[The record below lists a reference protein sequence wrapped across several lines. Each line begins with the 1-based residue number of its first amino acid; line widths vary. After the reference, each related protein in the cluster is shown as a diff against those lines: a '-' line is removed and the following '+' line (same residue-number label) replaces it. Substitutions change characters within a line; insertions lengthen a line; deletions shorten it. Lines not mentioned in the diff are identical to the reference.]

1 MIGWLVWTGIVRP
14 VGYALAVCD
23 YVRGRVCG

>member
-1 MIGWLVWTGIVRP
+1 MIGWLVWNGFVRP

-23 YVRGRVCG
+23 YVRGRVS

>member
-1 MIGWLVWTGIVRP
+1 MIGWLVWNLGVRP